1 MLHSKVVGGSTAK
14 RVMKCPASVAL
25 AAAAPPLPTSD
36 YAREGT
42 LLHEIMA
49 QVYGAN
55 KAPEALL
62 GVKLDGVEFT
72 QELLNE
78 KIHPAVALFDTIQGE
93 MDILVERRVDFGDAL
108 PGVFGSCD
116 ILGRVDNRLF
126 VVDWK
131 FGSGVAVTAE
141 DNPQLLFYAAAAIRS
156 LPKFVAGVTEVE
168 LVIIQPPKMTRWI
181 TTIDRVRFF
190 ERELQFAVQ
199 LSQREAPPMAA
210 GDWCG
215 WCPAKAS
222 CPAHT
227 AVAERAMRTSLDKVD
242 VDTLSEWLTKAD
254 MLDDWIKALRAQAFQ
269 VAEHRQIPGWKLVPK
284 RGTRR
289 WVNEDVVADTLSRV
303 MAYGEL
309 FETSLLSPAQMEK
322 KLKKIGQVLPADFAV
337 SVSSG
342 TTLVPDSDPREPALL
357 IGSSLVKALG
367 KL

>member
-49 QVYGAN
+49 QVYGAG
-55 KAPEALL
+55 KEPEELL
-62 GVKLDGVEFT
+62 GVTLDGVEFT
-72 QELLNE
+72 QELLDE
-78 KIHPAVALFDTIQGE
+78 KIHPAVALLDSIDGA
-93 MDILVERRVDFGDAL
+93 MDILVERSVNFGAAI

-116 ILGRVDNRLF
+116 ILGRIDNRLF
-126 VVDWK
+126 VIDWK
-131 FGSGVAVTAE
+131 FGSGVAVSAE

-156 LPKFVAGVTEVE
+156 LPRFVDGVTEVE
-168 LVIIQPPKMTRWI
+168 LVIIQPPFISRWA

-210 GDWCG
+210 GDWCR
-215 WCPAKAS
+215 WCPAKPS

-227 AVAERAMRTSLDKVD
+227 QVAERAIRTALGTVD
-242 VDTLSEWLTKAD
+242 VGQLSEWLTKAD
-254 MLDDWIKALRAQAFQ
+254 MLEDWLKALRAQAFQ

-289 WVNEDVVADTLSRV
+289 WVNEDVVVDTLARV
-303 MAYGEL
+303 MAHGEL

-322 KLKKIGQVLPADFAV
+322 KLRKIGQVLPADLSV
-337 SVSSG
+337 SLSSG
-342 TTLVPDSDPREPALL
+342 TTLVPESDPRESAIL
-357 IGSSLVKALG
+357 IGSSLVKALA